1 MKLLITGASG
11 YIGGQLAK
19 MAQARGHQ
27 VLVLGRAPLKG
38 FDFAAWRLGED
49 VPGDALSGAGALI
62 HLAHDWSADT
72 KAGDA
77 NGAAT
82 EQLARQA
89 MAAGIARFVFASST
103 SARTDAVNAYGRSKL
118 ASEAQLSALPGAAG
132 RIVSVRIALVYGGPT
147 SGQYGL
153 MRRIAALSP
162 VLPMVGLDRKVQPI
176 HVDEVCTALLTLTE
190 RPALSK
196 TVYVV
201 AGTAMRFGAWLKL
214 LRRAQG
220 RGGMAL
226 IPLPVTPMLW
236 ACDLTRFVPGLPT
249 VSRERVLGL
258 ARAAAMETGDSLH
271 ELGLVPGDPMALLQ
285 QEERR

>member
-11 YIGGQLAK
+11 YIGQRLAE

-27 VLVLGRAPLKG
+27 VVALGRAPLEG
-38 FDFAAWRLGED
+38 FDFAAWRLGEG
-49 VPGDALSGAGALI
+49 VPGDALAGAGALI
-62 HLAHDWSADT
+62 HLAHDWSTDT
-72 KAGDA
+72 RAGDA

-82 EQLARQA
+82 EKLARQA
-89 MAAGIARFVFASST
+89 MAAGLARFVFASST
-103 SARTDAVNAYGRSKL
+103 SARPDAANAYGRSKL
-118 ASEAQLSALPGAAG
+118 ASEARLAALPGAVG
-132 RIVSVRIALVYGGPT
+132 RIVNARIALVYGGPPR
-147 SGQYGL
+147 GQYGM

-162 VLPMVGLDRKVQPI
+162 VLPMVGLARQVQPI
-176 HVDEVCTALLTLTE
+176 HVDEVCTALLALAE
-190 RPALSK
+190 RQDLSK
-196 TVYVV
+196 DTYVV

-220 RGGMAL
+220 RGGVAL

-258 ARAAAMETGDSLH
+258 ARAAAMDAGDSLR
-271 ELGLVPGDPMALLQ
+271 ELGLTPGDPEALLE
-285 QEERR
+285 QER